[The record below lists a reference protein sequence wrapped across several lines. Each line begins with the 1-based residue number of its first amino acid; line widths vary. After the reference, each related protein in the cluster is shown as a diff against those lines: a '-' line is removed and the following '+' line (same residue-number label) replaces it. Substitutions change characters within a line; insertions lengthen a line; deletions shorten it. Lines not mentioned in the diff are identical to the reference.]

1 VTFTSSL
8 PKKLFISAVL
18 HCRATIREVWGAV
31 KFAPSMK
38 SLAFLK
44 ACLPFDGSLSWSGL
58 RTLKENTSMSP
69 RNPLHQHFATLSPFL
84 LIGVVLCMSSPSAAV
99 PTEALTAPD
108 PAATA
113 VRLILPEDLHGVR
126 VIVDGRDLDLSETTP
141 VPPGEHS
148 LRIEAADH
156 VPVEDTLVLEAQ
168 HLHLIRISSI
178 PTAPPTLHAAAWVTA
193 TIGVSLAVATLIA
206 DQTIDFDD
214 PSHRDFM
221 TAGLMG
227 SAAISLAAS
236 GAMTNSLK
244 SSPRSAPRILGW
256 SMERMGADQR

>member
-1 VTFTSSL
+1 
-8 PKKLFISAVL
+8 
-18 HCRATIREVWGAV
+18 
-31 KFAPSMK
+31 
-38 SLAFLK
+38 
-44 ACLPFDGSLSWSGL
+44 
-58 RTLKENTSMSP
+58 
-69 RNPLHQHFATLSPFL
+69 
-84 LIGVVLCMSSPSAAV
+84 
-99 PTEALTAPD
+99 
-108 PAATA
+108 
-113 VRLILPEDLHGVR
+113 
-126 VIVDGRDLDLSETTP
+126 
-141 VPPGEHS
+141 
-148 LRIEAADH
+148 
-156 VPVEDTLVLEAQ
+156 
-168 HLHLIRISSI
+168 
-178 PTAPPTLHAAAWVTA
+178 LHAAAWVTA